1 MKRFPFLTV
10 LGLLCVVPWMQAH
23 ADTRAKEERNKANA
37 IEYWNTQNTKDWE
50 KARTFLRD
58 DYIEHHPMAPKG
70 IPGIQSIERTY
81 RALHTLHPQHR
92 TVIYR
97 AFAEGD
103 LVAMH
108 VRTIEEPGMKGTALI
123 EILRFDE
130 NGKIAEHWHALQ
142 PVQGVLNYNSMF

>member
-1 MKRFPFLTV
+1 MKRSFVPMMFAFL
-10 LGLLCVVPWMQAH
+10 CAMPWMQARADAH
-23 ADTRAKEERNKANA
+23 AIEERNKANA
-37 IEYWNTQNTKDWE
+37 IEYWNTQNTKDWD

-58 DYIEHHPMAPKG
+58 DYIEHHPKAPKG

-81 RALHTLHPQHR
+81 SALHTLHPQHR
-92 TVIYR
+92 TVILR

-108 VRTIEEPGMKGTALI
+108 VRNFEEPGMKGTALI
-123 EILRFDE
+123 EILRFDA

-142 PVQGVLNYNSMF
+142 AVQGVLNYNSMF